1 MLNVFF
7 RFGRIISTFLITII
21 LLFCYAN
28 LPEDIAY
35 IFNDDGVASAFTTK
49 PSFFYTAAGI
59 VFIINIM
66 FLLLK
71 NALLKLNYKTLLPN
85 SAWTQSSAS
94 LPNLFSAWIDAFLLA
109 INLFAIFAILGLNN
123 INSRKDQSLDFNYN
137 LLLMLGAV
145 VLLILIFFVPL
156 RVLFTNPK
164 PEN

>member
-1 MLNVFF
+1 MLSVFF
-7 RFGRIISTFLITII
+7 RFGRVISTFLLTII
-21 LLFCYAN
+21 LFFCYAN

-35 IFNDDGVASAFTTK
+35 VFNDNGEPSAFTTK

-59 VFIINIM
+59 VFCINIM

-71 NALLKLNYKTLLPN
+71 NALLKVNYKTLMPD
-85 SAWTQSSAS
+85 SAWTNASES
-94 LPNLFSAWIDAFLLA
+94 LPNLLNAWIDAFLLT

-123 INSRKDQSLDFNYN
+123 INSRKDQSLDFDYN

-145 VLLILIFFVPL
+145 LLLVLIFFVPL